1 MTSEKKSA
9 IKKLRE
15 AREGKIKRTDQ
26 YEVSIT
32 IAHNRAVESGARDEQ
47 HLRGNQPRGV

>member
-26 YEVSIT
+26 YEVQEMNNIFEEISPEEYERI
-32 IAHNRAVESGARDEQ
+32 
-47 HLRGNQPRGV
+47 